1 MENIIGVCFWS
12 VYKHLTNMRM
22 GHNMN
27 SSAFAPL
34 HIERDEV
41 GRFQILDKQTGK
53 RVQKLT
59 QKWEN

>member
-27 SSAFAPL
+27 FSAFAPL

-41 GRFQILDKQTGK
+41 GRFQILDK
-53 RVQKLT
+53 
-59 QKWEN
+59 